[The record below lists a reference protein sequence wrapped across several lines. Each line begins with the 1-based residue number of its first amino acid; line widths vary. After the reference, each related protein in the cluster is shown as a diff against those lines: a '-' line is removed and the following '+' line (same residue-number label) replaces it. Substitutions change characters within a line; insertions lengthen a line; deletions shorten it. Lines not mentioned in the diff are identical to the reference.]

1 MEFTD
6 YLLLKLVTFWVVC
19 FVVGVYLGFTGR

>member
-6 YLLLKLVTFWVVC
+6 YLLLKMAVLCTLAFIAGLFGW
-19 FVVGVYLGFTGR
+19 LPD